1 MSGPLTGLRV
11 IDVGQLIAAPLTATL
26 LADFGAD
33 VVKVERPGV
42 GDAGREMGPRK
53 GDIPLWWKV
62 NGRNKRSI
70 ALDLKDDAD
79 REIFRRLVEQA
90 DVLVENFAVGVMDRL
105 GLGYETLREW
115 NPGLVQLSVSGFGQT
130 GPRRHSKGFGRNAEA
145 FSGMAYTTGYPD
157 RPPIHL
163 AFPVADSVS
172 GIFGAFA
179 VLAALRE
186 RETNPTGEGQMV
198 DLALYEAVFRLMEF
212 TAIAYD
218 QLGEVTEREGARS
231 TYVAPV
237 NTWRTKDGKWAS
249 FTGSTQAM
257 VERLFRAIGRPDLL
271 TDARFLTNKARMA
284 HRDELDEILS
294 AWMADHTLAEVTRIF
309 DEHQVAIAPVYS
321 IADIFAEPHYWARE
335 AIIEVDDDELG
346 PVRMQGV
353 VPKFSRTPGA
363 VRHTGPRIDQDRES
377 ILADWLAEAV
387 TGGEARR

>member
-271 TDARFLTNKARMA
+271 TDPRFLTNKTRMA

-335 AIIEVDDDELG
+335 AIIEVEDDELG

>member
-33 VVKVERPGV
+33 VVKVEKPGT
-42 GDAGREMGPRK
+42 GDPGREMGPRK
-53 GDIPLWWKV
+53 GDIALWWKV

-115 NPGLVQLSVSGFGQT
+115 NPALIMLSVSGFGQT
-130 GPRRHSKGFGRNAEA
+130 GPRRHTKGFGRNAEA
-145 FSGMAYTTGYPD
+145 YSGMAYTTGYPD
-157 RPPIHL
+157 RAPIHL

-179 VLAALRE
+179 VLAAVRE
-186 RETNPTGEGQMV
+186 RDMNPTGEGQQI

-257 VERLFRAIGRPDLL
+257 VERLFRAIGQPGLID
-271 TDARFLTNKARMA
+271 DPRFVTNKARLA
-284 HRDELDEILS
+284 HRDELDAILS
-294 AWMADHTLAEVTRIF
+294 AWMLDHTLAEITTLF
-309 DEHQVAIAPVYS
+309 DEYEVAIAPVLN
-321 IADIFAEPHYWARE
+321 IADIFGEAHYWARE
-335 AIIEVDDDELG
+335 AIIEVPDDELG
-346 PVRMQGV
+346 RVKMQGI
-353 VPKFSRTPGA
+353 VPKFSRTPGR
-363 VRHTGPRIDQDRES
+363 VHRTGPRIDQDRES
-377 ILADWLAEAV
+377 VLADWVAEAV
-387 TGGEARR
+387 TGGEVRL

>member
-11 IDVGQLIAAPLTATL
+11 IDVGQLIAAPLAATL

-271 TDARFLTNKARMA
+271 TDARFL
-284 HRDELDEILS
+284 
-294 AWMADHTLAEVTRIF
+294 
-309 DEHQVAIAPVYS
+309 
-321 IADIFAEPHYWARE
+321 
-335 AIIEVDDDELG
+335 
-346 PVRMQGV
+346 
-353 VPKFSRTPGA
+353 
-363 VRHTGPRIDQDRES
+363 
-377 ILADWLAEAV
+377 
-387 TGGEARR
+387 

>member
-271 TDARFLTNKARMA
+271 TDPRFLTNKTRMA

-294 AWMADHTLAEVTRIF
+294 AWMADHILAEVTRIF

-335 AIIEVDDDELG
+335 AIIEVEDDELG

>member
-11 IDVGQLIAAPLTATL
+11 IDVGQLIAAPLAATL

-33 VVKVERPGV
+33 VVKVERPGM

-53 GDIPLWWKV
+53 DDVALWWKV

-90 DVLVENFAVGVMDRL
+90 DVLVENYAVGVMDRL

-115 NPGLVQLSVSGFGQT
+115 NPGLIQLSVSGFGQT

-186 RETNPTGEGQMV
+186 RDTNPTGEGQMV

-294 AWMADHTLAEVTRIF
+294 AWMADHTLAEVTGIF

>member
-33 VVKVERPGV
+33 VVKVEKPGT
-42 GDAGREMGPRK
+42 GDPGREMGPRK
-53 GDIPLWWKV
+53 GDIALWWKV

-70 ALDLKDDAD
+70 ALDLKDGAD

-105 GLGYETLREW
+105 GLSYETLREW
-115 NPGLVQLSVSGFGQT
+115 NPRIVMLSISGFGQT

-179 VLAALRE
+179 VMAALRE
-186 RETNPTGEGQMV
+186 REQNPTGEGQRI

-257 VERLFRAIGRPDLL
+257 VERLFRAIGRPELI
-271 TDARFLTNKARMA
+271 TDPRFVTNRTRLA
-284 HRDELDEILS
+284 HRDELDAILS
-294 AWMADHTLAEVTRIF
+294 AWMADHSLAEVTSVF
-309 DEHQVAIAPVYS
+309 DQHEVAIAPVYS
-321 IADIFAEPHYWARE
+321 IADIFDEPHYWARE

-353 VPKFSRTPGA
+353 VPKFSRTPGS
-363 VRHTGPRIDQDRES
+363 VRRTGPKIDEDRDAV
-377 ILADWLAEAV
+377 LADWLAEAV
-387 TGGEARR
+387 TGEIRL

>member
-186 RETNPTGEGQMV
+186 RDTNPTGEGQMI

-271 TDARFLTNKARMA
+271 TDPRFLTNKTRMA

-335 AIIEVDDDELG
+335 AIIEVEDDELG